1 MNLFVTIPALNERIT
16 IGQVVR
22 GVPREIPGVARVE
35 VVVVDDG
42 STDDTAAEAAAAG
55 ATVLTH
61 PETRGVGAAFHT
73 ALSYVIERRGD
84 LLVSIDADGQFNP
97 ADIPAL
103 AEPVIAGRADFST
116 ASRFKDPHLVPE
128 MPAVKLWGNRMMSR
142 LVLRLTNGRYYDV
155 SCGMRCYNRRAMLNL
170 NLMGAFTYTQEV
182 FLNLAFKR
190 LRIEEVPTRVRGHRE
205 FGESRVASNILGY
218 AVKTSRIIFRAYRDY
233 KPMRFFG
240 GMCLWLLVPAVL
252 LEIGFF
258 GHYLWTGHF
267 TPYKF
272 LGFGGGGLLILEPDR
287 PAHGVDRR
295 HAQPPPRLPGR
306 AALPPARKRLAR
318 VVRGRH
324 YAAAGAGRVD
334 GGGGPPGPPAC
345 FGSSWC
351 SVSGGYV
358 FPRSGGRTTVAIAGP
373 GCIPSSIDERTDVLV
388 LLGIGLALLGIGRR
402 SRNRKAPQK
411 AAAPPAVLVGPVR
424 VPAPSAEPA
433 GPAAARPPCAG

>member
-116 ASRFKDPHLVPE
+116 ASRFKDPQLVPE

-142 LVLRLTNGRYYDV
+142 LVSRLTNGRYYDV

-190 LRIEEVPTRVRGHRE
+190 LRIEEVPTRVRGQRE

-218 AVKTSRIIFRAYRDY
+218 ALKTSRIIFRAYRDY

-240 GMCLWLLVPAVL
+240 GMCLWLLAPAVL

-272 LGFGGGGLLILEPDR
+272 LGFGGGGLLILSLIALHMGLIGDMLN
-287 PAHGVDRR
+287 R
-295 HAQPPPRLPGR
+295 HRVYLEELLYRQRESAWRESS
-306 AALPPARKRLAR
+306 AVATTLPPAPVESTA
-318 VVRGRH
+318 VEVH
-324 YAAAGAGRVD
+324 PAHSSASEQAGAASMAD
-334 GGGGPPGPPAC
+334 MSFPGP
-345 FGSSWC
+345 
-351 SVSGGYV
+351 
-358 FPRSGGRTTVAIAGP
+358 AG
-373 GCIPSSIDERTDVLV
+373 
-388 LLGIGLALLGIGRR
+388 
-402 SRNRKAPQK
+402 
-411 AAAPPAVLVGPVR
+411 APPSRSPGQVAS
-424 VPAPSAEPA
+424 PAH
-433 GPAAARPPCAG
+433 R

>member
-1 MNLFVTIPALNERIT
+1 MRLFVTIPALNERIT

-22 GVPREIPGVARVE
+22 GVPRQIPGVACVE

-55 ATVLTH
+55 ATVLSH

-73 ALSYVIERRGD
+73 ALTYVIERRGD

-116 ASRFKDPHLVPE
+116 ASRFKDPRLLPQ

-142 LVLRLTNGRYYDV
+142 LVSRLTGGRFYDV

-190 LRIEEVPTRVRGHRE
+190 LRIEEVPVRVRGQRE
-205 FGESRVASNILGY
+205 FGESRVASNIFGY

-240 GMCLWLLVPAVL
+240 KMALWLMAPGVL
-252 LEIGFF
+252 LEAFFF
-258 GHYLWTGHF
+258 GHYLLRGSFKPHLWA
-267 TPYKF
+267 
-272 LGFGGGGLLILEPDR
+272 GFGGAGLFGLGLIALHMGLIGDMLNRQRVYLEELLYRQREGAWRDSS
-287 PAHGVDRR
+287 AV
-295 HAQPPPRLPGR
+295 ALT
-306 AALPPARKRLAR
+306 LPPAPVESRAVEVHPAPAR
-318 VVRGRH
+318 GEGDG
-324 YAAAGAGRVD
+324 ASAGDGCGPSSPGAAGPSRS
-334 GGGGPPGPPAC
+334 PAP
-345 FGSSWC
+345 
-351 SVSGGYV
+351 V
-358 FPRSGGRTTVAIAGP
+358 
-373 GCIPSSIDERTDVLV
+373 
-388 LLGIGLALLGIGRR
+388 
-402 SRNRKAPQK
+402 
-411 AAAPPAVLVGPVR
+411 AAP
-424 VPAPSAEPA
+424 
-433 GPAAARPPCAG
+433 AR

>member
-1 MNLFVTIPALNERIT
+1 VKFGVAMNLFVTIPALNEHIT

-22 GVPREIPGVARVE
+22 GVPRQIPGVACVE

-55 ATVLTH
+55 ATVISH

-73 ALSYVIERRGD
+73 ALTYVIERRGD

-103 AEPVIAGRADFST
+103 AGPVIAGRADFST
-116 ASRFKDPHLVPE
+116 ASRFKDPGLLPE

-142 LVLRLTNGRYYDV
+142 LVSRLTNGRYYDV

-190 LRIEEVPTRVRGHRE
+190 LRIEEVPIRVRGQRE

-252 LEIGFF
+252 LEVFFF

-272 LGFGGGGLLILEPDR
+272 AGFGGGGLLILSLIALHMGLIGDMLN
-287 PAHGVDRR
+287 R
-295 HAQPPPRLPGR
+295 HRVYLEELLYRQRESAWRDSS
-306 AALPPARKRLAR
+306 AVATTLPPAPVESTA
-318 VVRGRH
+318 VEVHPAHPTASAQAGGAS
-324 YAAAGAGRVD
+324 AAETFF
-334 GGGGPPGPPAC
+334 PGP
-345 FGSSWC
+345 
-351 SVSGGYV
+351 
-358 FPRSGGRTTVAIAGP
+358 
-373 GCIPSSIDERTDVLV
+373 
-388 LLGIGLALLGIGRR
+388 
-402 SRNRKAPQK
+402 
-411 AAAPPAVLVGPVR
+411 AAAPP
-424 VPAPSAEPA
+424 S
-433 GPAAARPPCAG
+433 RPPGQVASPAR